1 MKTRMKH
8 TPLIIALFL
17 LCLANSARAQQ
28 RQCDASQLS
37 LKGDSCMSIHDSFH
51 AMQFYIASAN
61 ADTTN
66 INARRKL
73 AACYRKTGNHQA
85 CIANLDRIPADSIG
99 HDDMR
104 MYYYSYLSLDNNDKA
119 AYWGEQIT
127 KCYPYDSDIVASLA
141 SLYNTTNK
149 PERAEQTTKAYITQ
163 CDSTNMYVNKEYA
176 YSLYQ
181 QLKYDE
187 AIPLYKKL
195 IAQGADNYTSNFILG
210 MCYDGNNDPA
220 NAQKHLEKAVEQNG
234 NSSYCL
240 YRLAMAEEGL
250 LMDSL
255 ALNHFKRSL
264 ETAIPASRLLLTYT
278 KLASLYFAHNRY
290 AEAARAFQLVIAY
303 DSSDKALNY
312 YNAAQMFLAANDLS
326 KADMYLKIFI
336 EKADKPNVDGN
347 TKKLIETARKQ
358 LNEKP

>member
-1 MKTRMKH
+1 MRIRMKH
-8 TPLIIALFL
+8 TLIIITLFL
-17 LCLANSARAQQ
+17 LCLANNAMAQQ
-28 RQCDASQLS
+28 GQCDARQLS
-37 LKGDSCMSIHDSFH
+37 QKGDSCMSIHDTFH
-51 AMQFYIASAN
+51 AMQYYLASVN

-66 INARRKL
+66 VNARRKL

-85 CIANLDRIPADSIG
+85 CIANLELIPADSIG

-127 KCYPYDSDIVASLA
+127 KHYPYDSDIVASLA

-149 PERAEQTTKAYITQ
+149 PERAETTTKTYITQ

-176 YSLYQ
+176 YSLFQ
-181 QLKYDE
+181 QLKYSE

-210 MCYDGNNDPA
+210 MCYDGNNDPD
-220 NAQKHLEKAVEQNG
+220 NAQKYLEKAVEKNS

-255 ALNHFKRSL
+255 AIEHFNRSL
-264 ETAIPASRLLLTYT
+264 ETAIPTSRLLRTYT

-290 AEAARAFQLVIAY
+290 AEAAHAFQLVIAY

-312 YNAAQMFLAANDLS
+312 YNAAQMFLADNDIT
-326 KADMYLKIFI
+326 KADMYLKLFI
-336 EKADKPNVDGN
+336 EKADKPNVDEN

-358 LNEKP
+358 LSEKP

>member
-1 MKTRMKH
+1 MRTRMKH

-28 RQCDASQLS
+28 RQCDASLLS
-37 LKGDSCMSIHDSFH
+37 QKGDSCMSIHDTFH
-51 AMQFYIASAN
+51 AMQFYLAGVN

-66 INARRKL
+66 VDARRKL

-85 CIANLDRIPADSIG
+85 CITNLDRIPADSIG

-104 MYYYSYLSLDNNDKA
+104 MYYYSYLSIDSNDKA

-127 KCYPYDSDIVASLA
+127 KHYPYDSDIVASLA

-176 YSLYQ
+176 YSLYL

-210 MCYDGNNDPA
+210 MCYDGNYDTA
-220 NAQKHLEKAVEQNG
+220 NAQKYLEKAVEKNG

-250 LMDSL
+250 VMDSL
-255 ALNHFKRSL
+255 ALEHFNRSL
-264 ETAIPASRLLLTYT
+264 ETAIPASRQLIIYT
-278 KLASLYFAHNRY
+278 KLASLHFVHKRY
-290 AEAARAFQLVIAY
+290 AQAARAFQLVIAH
-303 DSSDKALNY
+303 DPTDKPLNY
-312 YNAAQMFLAANDLS
+312 YNAAQMFLAADDIT

-336 EKADKPNVDGN
+336 DKADKPDADEN
-347 TKKLIETARKQ
+347 TKKLLETARKQ
-358 LNEKP
+358 LNKKK